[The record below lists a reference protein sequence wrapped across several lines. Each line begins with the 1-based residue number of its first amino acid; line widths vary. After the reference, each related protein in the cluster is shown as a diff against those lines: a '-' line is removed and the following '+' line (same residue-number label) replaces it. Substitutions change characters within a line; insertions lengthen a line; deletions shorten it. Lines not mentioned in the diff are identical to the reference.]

1 MFAAGFLKNIV
12 VRQDLDSEFVTH
24 SLTHA
29 HYAVWH
35 EGSPLLSVPGQRL
48 DGTPSM
54 LHGLEL
60 CLHSSAPGVSWSS
73 PLALSFRCLV
83 RGCASDVL
91 LSPRDVPNPS
101 TSPSHDDSLHAVLI
115 AAGE

>member
-35 EGSPLLSVPGQRL
+35 VGRLRRIATSVGS
-48 DGTPSM
+48 
-54 LHGLEL
+54 GLATGWYSK
-60 CLHSSAPGVSWSS
+60 CVAWS
-73 PLALSFRCLV
+73 
-83 RGCASDVL
+83 
-91 LSPRDVPNPS
+91 
-101 TSPSHDDSLHAVLI
+101 
-115 AAGE
+115 